1 MYNQSNKK
9 VTLILLTE
17 INIEMTKLKKK
28 ANKQRVT
35 MMTNVSSCFP
45 LPVTKINNGILN
57 GSHIDPFEQFYSKMQ
72 IF

>member
-1 MYNQSNKK
+1 M
-9 VTLILLTE
+9 
-17 INIEMTKLKKK
+17 EMTKLKKK
-28 ANKQRVT
+28 NKQRVT

-72 IF
+72 IFWKITAIWAGIEIQGKN

>member
-1 MYNQSNKK
+1 M
-9 VTLILLTE
+9 
-17 INIEMTKLKKK
+17 EMTKLKKK
-28 ANKQRVT
+28 NNKQRVT

-72 IF
+72 IFWKITAIWAGIEIQGKH

>member
-1 MYNQSNKK
+1 MD
-9 VTLILLTE
+9 
-17 INIEMTKLKKK
+17 MTKVKKK
-28 ANKQRVT
+28 TNKQRVT

>member
-1 MYNQSNKK
+1 
-9 VTLILLTE
+9 
-17 INIEMTKLKKK
+17 
-28 ANKQRVT
+28 

-72 IF
+72 IFWKITAIWAGIEIQGKH

>member
-1 MYNQSNKK
+1 M
-9 VTLILLTE
+9 
-17 INIEMTKLKKK
+17 EMTKLKKK
-28 ANKQRVT
+28 KNKQRVT

-72 IF
+72 IFWKITAIWAGIEIQGKN